1 MNSVDR
7 VVLVTVTYGAR
18 GHMLAELLSAVVP
31 NPMIERVLVV
41 DNGSSADLDGLSSLY
56 AGRVEIIRMGS
67 NKGSALAYARGI
79 SRAIEVEGASLVW
92 LMDDDNAPTPG
103 ALEKLAAALKGDL
116 RSGMPPREGVF
127 GYRPSHQS
135 AVVTG
140 RATFRKSSFLG
151 FHVLDF
157 RQKLASRILKSHA
170 GIGLNSA
177 SVVDVPFGPYGGLLI
192 HKAVLRKI
200 GLPKTEFVLY
210 CDDSEYT
217 HRISAQG
224 GSLAIVVDA
233 ELLDLENSWNVSDT
247 GSGAIAG
254 LLNGSGDFRAY
265 YSVRNRAWFDY
276 RVRTSNRAVFIVNC
290 LVYIS
295 LISFVAVLGGR
306 MRRLALI
313 CRAVRDGL
321 SGRLGEAEVFPL

>member
-1 MNSVDR
+1 MNSTDK

-18 GHMLAELLSAVVP
+18 GHMLAELLSVVVP
-31 NPMIERVLVV
+31 NPMIERVLIV

-67 NKGSALAYARGI
+67 NKGSAPAYARGI
-79 SRAIEVEGASLVW
+79 SRAIEVENASLVW
-92 LMDDDNAPTPG
+92 LMDDDNVPTPG

-116 RSGMPPREGVF
+116 RSGRPPRDGVF

-140 RATFRKSSFLG
+140 KVTFRKSSFLG
-151 FHVLDF
+151 FHVMDL
-157 RQKLASRILKSHA
+157 RQKLANRFLKADAMIS
-170 GIGLNSA
+170 LT
-177 SVVDVPFGPYGGLLI
+177 SVSTVDVPFGPYGGLLV
-192 HKAVLRKI
+192 HKEVLRKI

-217 HRISAQG
+217 HRISARG

-233 ELLDLENSWNVSDT
+233 ELLDLENSWNVSDS

-254 LLNGSGDFRAY
+254 LLHGSGDFRAY
-265 YSVRNRAWFDY
+265 YSVRNRVWFDY
-276 RVRTSNRAVFIVNC
+276 RVRTSNRAVFLVNC
-290 LVYIS
+290 FVYIS
-295 LISFVAVLGGR
+295 LISFVAVLNGR
-306 MRRLALI
+306 VRRLALI
-313 CRAVRDGL
+313 CRALRDGL
-321 SGRLGEAEVFPL
+321 SGQLGEAEVFPL